1 MLFQS
6 VLFQKAIPSIV
17 SHSAKR
23 LYNRGSIIEVMPRLL
38 IAAMLAAVL
47 AVGADIVTC
56 TCDVTR
62 PETME
67 ARSCG
72 LCREAEKQ
80 PPGVKVFFLKDA
92 NPSKPNRWLALPRSH
107 ERSIELLT
115 DEQRADLLAAAVEKA
130 KALFGDE
137 WAIAYNAPSVQTQCH
152 IHLHIGKLIPGVE
165 TNQFITATKIEDIPA
180 PPQGEGFWI
189 HPQGNLFHVHTG
201 EQITETVIE
210 R

>member
-1 MLFQS
+1 M
-6 VLFQKAIPSIV
+6 
-17 SHSAKR
+17 R
-23 LYNRGSIIEVMPRLL
+23 RLL
-38 IAAMLAAVL
+38 IAAVFATAL
-47 AVGADIVTC
+47 GARADLVTC

-62 PETME
+62 PETLE
-67 ARSCG
+67 SRQCS

-80 PPGVKVFFLKDA
+80 PANVIVFFLKDA

-107 ERSIELLT
+107 ERSIDLLT
-115 DEQRADLLAAAVEKA
+115 DQQRADLLAAAIEKA

-165 TNQFITATKIEDIPA
+165 TTQFITATKIEDIPS
-180 PPQGEGFWI
+180 PMQGEGFWI

-201 EQITETVIE
+201 EQVTETVLE

>member
-1 MLFQS
+1 
-6 VLFQKAIPSIV
+6 
-17 SHSAKR
+17 
-23 LYNRGSIIEVMPRLL
+23 MPRLL
-38 IAAMLAAVL
+38 IAAVL
-47 AVGADIVTC
+47 VFGLGLHADIVTC

-67 ARSCG
+67 ARQCG

-80 PPGVKVFFLKDA
+80 PAGVKVFFLKDA

-107 ERSIELLT
+107 ERSIELLS

-180 PPQGEGFWI
+180 PPKGEGFWI

-201 EQITETVIE
+201 EQVTETVIE

>member
-1 MLFQS
+1 MLCR
-6 VLFQKAIPSIV
+6 KAIPSIV
-17 SHSAKR
+17 S
-23 LYNRGSIIEVMPRLL
+23 SIIELMPRLL
-38 IAAMLAAVL
+38 IAAVLAAAL
-47 AVGADIVTC
+47 GASADIVTC

-62 PETME
+62 PESME

-80 PPGVKVFFLKDA
+80 PASVKFFFLKDA

-107 ERSIELLT
+107 ERSIELLG
-115 DEQRADLLAAAVEKA
+115 DEQRADLLAASVEKA
-130 KALFGDE
+130 KTLFGDE

-180 PPQGEGFWI
+180 PPKGEGFWI

-201 EQITETVIE
+201 EQVTETVLE